1 MTNKIEIDKTTDL
14 RKEIRLSNGEDIYKK
29 MRFEMVVDNC
39 EQEEALKEL
48 FEKFVE
54 EAVKIEKGE

>member
-1 MTNKIEIDKTTDL
+1 
-14 RKEIRLSNGEDIYKK
+14 
-29 MRFEMVVDNC
+29 MVDDNC

>member
-1 MTNKIEIDKTTDL
+1 MANKIEIDKTTDL
-14 RKEIRLSNGEDIYKK
+14 RKEIRLSNDEDIYKK

>member
-1 MTNKIEIDKTTDL
+1 MTNKIEVDKTTDL

>member
-54 EAVKIEKGE
+54 EAVKIERG

>member
-1 MTNKIEIDKTTDL
+1 MANKIETDKTTDL

-54 EAVKIEKGE
+54 EAVKIERG

>member
-14 RKEIRLSNGEDIYKK
+14 RKEIRLSNDEDIYKK

-54 EAVKIEKGE
+54 EAVKIERG